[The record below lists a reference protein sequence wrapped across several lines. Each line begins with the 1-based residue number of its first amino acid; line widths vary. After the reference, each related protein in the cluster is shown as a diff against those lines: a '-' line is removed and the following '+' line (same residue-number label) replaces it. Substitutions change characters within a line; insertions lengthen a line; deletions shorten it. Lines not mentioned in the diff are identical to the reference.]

1 MYIRK
6 IKLVSFA
13 LIIAIS
19 AIGLVSGYNAS
30 EDSKTKVAVENCNHE
45 DGEKCDKQSSAKCN
59 HENSEN
65 SSAAAQCAKAEA
77 KQSENKSQSCC
88 KTVEAK
94 ACSNKAETKC
104 TKSSSSTKI

>member
-1 MYIRK
+1 MYTRK

-19 AIGLVSGYNAS
+19 AIGIVSGYNAS
-30 EDSKTKVAVENCNHE
+30 EDSKTKVAAEN
-45 DGEKCDKQSSAKCN
+45 CN
-59 HENSEN
+59 HENSED
-65 SSAAAQCAKAEA
+65 SAAAAQCAKAEA

-88 KTVEAK
+88 KIAEAK

-104 TKSSSSTKI
+104 TKSSSSTKT